1 MSNSNSSNRFTHR
14 QMVEELN
21 VHASSPSDKNVY
33 RRPFYNGMGLNLQSI
48 IRGALWI
55 ADL

>member
-33 RRPFYNGMGLNLQSI
+33 RRPFYNEMKSNLQSHM
-48 IRGALWI
+48 RRASWI

>member
-14 QMVEELN
+14 QRVEELN
-21 VHASSPSDKNVY
+21 VHASSPSDETVN
-33 RRPFYNGMGLNLQSI
+33 RRLFYNGMGLNLQSI
-48 IRGALWI
+48 MRRMSWI